1 MAEFRG
7 MLKEIFLA
15 CFIPVKMTVHINY
28 ICVKIQFLLHREHS
42 VSIMQTSCFMPS
54 REIHYF
60 IVRII
65 TTLKLYCFLMLQQ
78 LVQILQSFKQ
88 LWYCWTAFE
97 YSH

>member
-1 MAEFRG
+1 MAEFGG

-15 CFIPVKMTVHINY
+15 CFIPMKMNADINY
-28 ICVKIQFLLHREHS
+28 ICVKIQFLLHREQS
-42 VSIMQTSCFMPS
+42 VSIMQTSCFMPN

-78 LVQILQSFKQ
+78 VVQMLQSFKQ
-88 LWYCWTAFE
+88 LWYR
-97 YSH
+97 

>member
-1 MAEFRG
+1 MAEFGG

-15 CFIPVKMTVHINY
+15 FFNPVKMNADINY
-28 ICVKIQFLLHREHS
+28 ICVKIQFLLHGEQS

-65 TTLKLYCFLMLQQ
+65 TTLKLYFFLMLQQ
-78 LVQILQSFKQ
+78 VVQMLQSFKQ
-88 LWYCWTAFE
+88 LRYC
-97 YSH
+97 